1 MGAYSRSLSTG
12 FNGYG
17 LGDPVTVQAL

>member
-1 MGAYSRSLSTG
+1 MGAYSRSLATR

-17 LGDPVTVQAL
+17 LGDPVTVAAL